1 MAQRELELKLE
12 YRKRELDLLRRKREN
27 DMAII
32 SAQDQAEVA
41 HLENEILGQ
50 DLIEGKEV
58 TERRVKVNQTS
69 PSLKH
74 YLVPSPHTVSDLDSK
89 DEHSSPCIEVEPGMT
104 TGYGS
109 QGSKPVVYSESSL
122 NYDRQ
127 TAISYKDTPLSTSP
141 TSLPLKNV
149 QFHAPNNDVPNL
161 GISQLPVSIAREL
174 NVLPF
179 STSAKL
185 PNRYLQPGIKCSF
198 QATPTPVSLDE
209 KTQVFDEF
217 PSLGHATMTKDKHGS
232 SCNGSASTSYFA
244 TEFGHGTT
252 PLGRATS
259 IFLTSTYSTTCSG
272 NLNLGLL
279 RPKCVSSIHYS
290 QPSFMAQWAPS
301 TGKASPPYPSGF
313 KVTTKYEFSSS

>member
-89 DEHSSPCIEVEPGMT
+89 DEHSSQCIEVEPGMT

-141 TSLPLKNV
+141 KSLPLKNV
-149 QFHAPNNDVPNL
+149 QFHVPNNDVPNL

-185 PNRYLQPGIKCSF
+185 PNRDSLQPGDKCSF
-198 QATPTPVSLDE
+198 QATPTPVSLAE
-209 KTQVFDEF
+209 KTQVFDQF
-217 PSLGHATMTKDKHGS
+217 PSSGHATMTYDKHGS
-232 SCNGSASTSYFA
+232 SCNGSASTPYFDR
-244 TEFGHGTT
+244 EICHGTT
-252 PLGRATS
+252 PLGRARS
-259 IFLTSTYSTTCSG
+259 IPLTSTYSTIC
-272 NLNLGLL
+272 N
-279 RPKCVSSIHYS
+279 
-290 QPSFMAQWAPS
+290 
-301 TGKASPPYPSGF
+301 
-313 KVTTKYEFSSS
+313 